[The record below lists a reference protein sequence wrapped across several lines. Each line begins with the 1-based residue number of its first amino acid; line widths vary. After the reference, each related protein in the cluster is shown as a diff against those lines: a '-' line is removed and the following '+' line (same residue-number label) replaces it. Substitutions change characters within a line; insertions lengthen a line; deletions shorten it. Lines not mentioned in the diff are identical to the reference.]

1 MTGMTPVALVLV
13 LAAAA
18 AHATWNL
25 LVKRAGGGAA
35 FVWLSGVGL
44 MVVGNAATR
53 GLERRRSA
61 ARPHPSRDRR
71 AASPTRPVDLTGS
84 ASHDV

>member
-1 MTGMTPVALVLV
+1 VSGVYLGV
-13 LAAAA
+13 
-18 AHATWNL
+18 
-25 LVKRAGGGAA
+25 A